1 MLHLSGSLCQQINK
15 QLSVGQLAVP
25 WNRHKRV
32 QVKFKARIKQHI
44 TACRKTIENW
54 AYWIKMT
61 HKQKKTLI
69 TAQPK
74 VAQENPKNTHT
85 EKKTIREQETNI

>member
-1 MLHLSGSLCQQINK
+1 
-15 QLSVGQLAVP
+15 
-25 WNRHKRV
+25 
-32 QVKFKARIKQHI
+32 
-44 TACRKTIENW
+44 
-54 AYWIKMT
+54 MT